1 MLRMAKPAKSGLGKG
16 LSALLG
22 DKPKGDDPADAPP
35 PEKAAAPQP
44 ILPDGEVNSVQRVD
58 INLVQPCPSQ
68 PRKSFDRDALESL
81 AVSITANGIIQPLVV
96 REKNGGQFELIAGE
110 RRWRAAQIAKLDTVP
125 VVVREASDAQVLE
138 MALVEN
144 LQRED
149 LNPIEEAMGFSL
161 LIEAFGITQED
172 AAQRIGISRAAVTNS
187 LRLLKLPEEVQAH
200 LRTEQLSVGHAKVI
214 LGLDDTAQQ
223 QLAAERVLK
232 ESLTV
237 RETETMVDALA
248 GDAPAPGKGKKA
260 KTATREVHVTS
271 LENRL
276 KETLGTKVSLTYRE
290 GKGTLNIK
298 YFSDDDLE
306 RILKLLGVEM

>member
-1 MLRMAKPAKSGLGKG
+1 MAKPAKSGLGKG

-22 DKPKGDDPADAPP
+22 DKPKGDDPDDAPP

-81 AVSITANGIIQPLVV
+81 AVSITANGIIQPMVV

>member
-1 MLRMAKPAKSGLGKG
+1 MAKPAKSGLGKG

-22 DKPKGDDPADAPP
+22 DKSKGDDPADAPP

-44 ILPDGEVNSVQRVD
+44 ILPDGEVNSVKRVD

-200 LRTEQLSVGHAKVI
+200 LRTGQLSVGHAKVI

-223 QLAAERVLK
+223 ELAAERVLK

-260 KTATREVHVTS
+260 NTATREVHVTS

>member
-1 MLRMAKPAKSGLGKG
+1 MAKPAKSGLGKG

-44 ILPDGEVNSVQRVD
+44 ILPDGEVNVQRVD

>member
-1 MLRMAKPAKSGLGKG
+1 MAKPAKSGLGKG

-22 DKPKGDDPADAPP
+22 DKSKGDAPADAPV
-35 PEKAAAPQP
+35 PEKATTPQP

-96 REKNGGQFELIAGE
+96 REKNDGQFELIAGE

-200 LRTEQLSVGHAKVI
+200 LRTEQLSAGHAKVI
-214 LGLDDTAQQ
+214 LGLNDTAQQ

-237 RETETMVDALA
+237 RETETLVDELT
-248 GDAPAPGKGKKA
+248 DETPAKTKGKKT
-260 KTATREVHVTS
+260 KTAAREVHVTS

-306 RILKLLGVEM
+306 RILNMLGLEM

>member
-1 MLRMAKPAKSGLGKG
+1 MAKPAKSGLGKG

-22 DKPKGDDPADAPP
+22 DKPKGDDPDDAPP

-200 LRTEQLSVGHAKVI
+200 LRTGQLSVGHAKVI
-214 LGLDDTAQQ
+214 LGLDDAAQQ
-223 QLAAERVLK
+223 ELAAERVLK

-260 KTATREVHVTS
+260 NTATREVHVTS

>member
-1 MLRMAKPAKSGLGKG
+1 MAKPAKSGLGKG

-22 DKPKGDDPADAPP
+22 DKSKGDAPADAPV
-35 PEKAAAPQP
+35 PEKATTPQP

-96 REKNGGQFELIAGE
+96 REKNDGQFELIAGE

-200 LRTEQLSVGHAKVI
+200 LRTGQLSVGHAKVI
-214 LGLDDTAQQ
+214 LSLDNAAQQ
-223 QLAAERVLK
+223 QLATERVLK

-237 RETETMVDALA
+237 RETETLVDELT
-248 GDAPAPGKGKKA
+248 DDTPATTKDKKT
-260 KTATREVHVTS
+260 KTAAREVHVTS

-306 RILKLLGVEM
+306 RILNMLGLEM

>member
-1 MLRMAKPAKSGLGKG
+1 MAKPAKSGLGKG

>member
-1 MLRMAKPAKSGLGKG
+1 MAKTAKSGLGKG

-22 DKPKGDDPADAPP
+22 DKPKGHDPADAPP

-81 AVSITANGIIQPLVV
+81 AVSITANGIIQPMVV

-214 LGLDDTAQQ
+214 LGLNDTAQQ

-298 YFSDDDLE
+298 YFSDDDLD

>member
-1 MLRMAKPAKSGLGKG
+1 MAKPAKSGLGKG

-22 DKPKGDDPADAPP
+22 DKPKGDDPDDAPP

-200 LRTEQLSVGHAKVI
+200 LRTGQLSVGHAKVI

>member
-1 MLRMAKPAKSGLGKG
+1 MAKPAKSGLGKG

-214 LGLDDTAQQ
+214 LGLNDTAQQ

>member
-1 MLRMAKPAKSGLGKG
+1 MAKPAKSGLGKG

-237 RETETMVDALA
+237 RETETMVDVLA

>member
-1 MLRMAKPAKSGLGKG
+1 MAKPAKSGLGKG

-22 DKPKGDDPADAPP
+22 DKPKGDEPADAPSP
-35 PEKAAAPQP
+35 DKATAPQP

-200 LRTEQLSVGHAKVI
+200 LRTGQLSVGHAKVI

>member
-1 MLRMAKPAKSGLGKG
+1 MAKPAKSGLGKG

-22 DKPKGDDPADAPP
+22 DKSKGDDPADTPR

-237 RETETMVDALA
+237 RETETMVDVLA

>member
-1 MLRMAKPAKSGLGKG
+1 MGKG
-16 LSALLG
+16 LRALLG
-22 DKPKGDDPADAPP
+22 DKPKGDAPADAPP

-44 ILPDGEVNSVQRVD
+44 ILPGGEVNSVQRVD

-125 VVVREASDAQVLE
+125 VVVREASNAQVLE

>member
-1 MLRMAKPAKSGLGKG
+1 MSKPAKSGLGKG

-22 DKPKGDDPADAPP
+22 DKPKGDDPDDAPP

-200 LRTEQLSVGHAKVI
+200 LRTGQLSVGHAKVI
-214 LGLDDTAQQ
+214 LGLNDTAQQ

-248 GDAPAPGKGKKA
+248 GDPPAPGKGKKA

>member
-1 MLRMAKPAKSGLGKG
+1 MAKPAKSGLGKG

-22 DKPKGDDPADAPP
+22 DKPKGDDPDDAPP

-200 LRTEQLSVGHAKVI
+200 LRTGQLSVGHAKVI

-260 KTATREVHVTS
+260 NTATREVHVTS

>member
-1 MLRMAKPAKSGLGKG
+1 MAKPAKSGLGKG

-22 DKPKGDDPADAPP
+22 DKPKGDDPDDAPP

-214 LGLDDTAQQ
+214 LGLNDTAQQ

-260 KTATREVHVTS
+260 NTATREVHVTS

>member
-1 MLRMAKPAKSGLGKG
+1 MAKPAKSGLGKG

-22 DKPKGDDPADAPP
+22 DKPKGDDPDDAPP

-214 LGLDDTAQQ
+214 LGLNDTAQQ

>member
-1 MLRMAKPAKSGLGKG
+1 MAKPAKSGLGKG

-35 PEKAAAPQP
+35 LEKAATPQP

-237 RETETMVDALA
+237 RETDTMVDVLA

>member
-1 MLRMAKPAKSGLGKG
+1 MAKPAKSGLGKG

-22 DKPKGDDPADAPP
+22 DKPKGDDPDDAPP

-81 AVSITANGIIQPLVV
+81 AVSITANGIIQPMVV

-214 LGLDDTAQQ
+214 LGLNDTAQQ

>member
-1 MLRMAKPAKSGLGKG
+1 MAKPAKSGLGKG

-35 PEKAAAPQP
+35 PDKAAAPQP

-200 LRTEQLSVGHAKVI
+200 LRTGQLSVGHAKVI

-306 RILKLLGVEM
+306 RMLKLLGVEM

>member
-1 MLRMAKPAKSGLGKG
+1 MSKPAKSGLGKG

-22 DKPKGDDPADAPP
+22 DKPKGDDPDDAPP

-68 PRKSFDRDALESL
+68 PRKSFDRDTLESL

-214 LGLDDTAQQ
+214 LGLNDTAQQ

-248 GDAPAPGKGKKA
+248 GDPPAPGKGKKA

>member
-1 MLRMAKPAKSGLGKG
+1 MAKPAKSGLGKG

-35 PEKAAAPQP
+35 PEKATAPQP

-237 RETETMVDALA
+237 RETETMVDVLA

>member
-1 MLRMAKPAKSGLGKG
+1 MAKPAKSGLGKG

-22 DKPKGDDPADAPP
+22 DKPKGDDPDDAPP

-44 ILPDGEVNSVQRVD
+44 FLPDGEVNSVQRVD